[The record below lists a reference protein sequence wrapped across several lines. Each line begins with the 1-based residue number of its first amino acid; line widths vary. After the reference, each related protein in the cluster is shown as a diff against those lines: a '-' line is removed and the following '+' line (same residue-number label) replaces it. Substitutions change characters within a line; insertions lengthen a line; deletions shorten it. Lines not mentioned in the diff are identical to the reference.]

1 MTGGNFL
8 APANFSAEPSEAT
21 VSSVG
26 AIGAPQAPADTLATR
41 PAPALPGRDRV
52 DRPRFARFAIRS
64 VSPIAAVAAAL
75 ALLTMLRLAL
85 AASLPLAPDEAYYWI
100 WSRALATGYFDHPPM
115 VAFWIRAGTWLAGD
129 SALGIRLLSPFSAA
143 LGSVLLW
150 DAADRLLPGRNA
162 GMMAVLLLNATL
174 LFGAGAIVMT
184 PDSPLLLF
192 WIFAMWAM
200 ARIIYGGSGIW
211 WLVVGLFV
219 GLAAISKYTAMLL
232 AFGIGIWL
240 ATAGRPWL
248 RRPEPYAGAALALVV
263 VTPVLWWNATHE
275 WVSFVRQGGR
285 FAHWSPG
292 RAPGYLLELFG
303 GQIAVVTPLVFLFC
317 IAGVTLATRTAWRK
331 RDPAW
336 TLLAVLSLLPAL
348 VFMQHAVGDRVQA
361 NWPAILYPAAAV
373 AAAGLSGRFWRRLR
387 IPAIALGLFITGAV
401 YVQAA
406 FTPLSL
412 PAKLDPIALQ
422 MGGWPSL
429 AAAVEDSRRRI
440 GASFVA
446 ADQYSLAAELAR
458 NSLPGVPVIAVGPRW
473 SSFNLPARGG
483 RRHDRHSGGTR
494 ASRPSAS
501 ASGVRPRR
509 SGRRHAKPAASSS
522 KPIDSI
528 GSSPN
533 ARRAP
538 CSCRVPRSISWPI
551 RSDRRAAS
559 RGRLAM
565 LRRHR
570 AGQAV
575 DLPDAPMLLLAALWR
590 RPARSNIS
598 IGQVRSM
605 PRSAVA
611 PPRRQPEVTR

>member
-8 APANFSAEPSEAT
+8 ALVNSSAEPSEPT

-26 AIGAPQAPADTLATR
+26 TIGTPPAPADMLATR
-41 PAPALPGRDRV
+41 HAPALPGRDDV
-52 DRPRFARFAIRS
+52 DRTRFAPLAIRS

-115 VAFWIRAGTWLAGD
+115 VAFWIRAGIWLAGD
-129 SALGIRLLSPFSAA
+129 SAFGVRLLGPFSAA

-174 LFGAGAIVMT
+174 LVGAGAIVMT

-192 WIFAMWAM
+192 WMCAMWAM
-200 ARIIYGGSGIW
+200 ARIIAGGSGAW

-232 AFGIGIWL
+232 ALGIGTWL
-240 ATAGRPWL
+240 AIAGRPWL
-248 RRPEPYAGAALALVV
+248 RRPEPYAGAALALVI

-292 RAPGYLLELFG
+292 RAPGYLLELLG

-317 IAGVTLATRTAWRK
+317 IAGVALATRAAWLK

-348 VFMQHAVGDRVQA
+348 VFIQHAVGDRVQA

-373 AAAGLSGRFWRRLR
+373 AAAGLSGRFWRGLR

-406 FTPLSL
+406 FSPLSL
-412 PAKLDPIALQ
+412 PTKLDPIALQ

-429 AAAVEDSRRRI
+429 AAAVEDSGRRI

-458 NSLPGVPVIAVGPRW
+458 NSLPGVPVIAIGPRW
-473 SSFNLPARGG
+473 SSFNLPA
-483 RRHDRHSGGTR
+483 
-494 ASRPSAS
+494 
-501 ASGVRPRR
+501 
-509 SGRRHAKPAASSS
+509 AAVDGM
-522 KPIDSI
+522 PGILV
-528 GSSPN
+528 
-533 ARRAP
+533 
-538 CSCRVPRSISWPI
+538 VPEH
-551 RSDRRAAS
+551 RAAPIS
-559 RGRLAM
+559 EPEWSAAVEIGKAARETGGIIIETYRLYRVVLKRTA
-565 LRRHR
+565 R
-570 AGQAV
+570 AV
-575 DLPDAPMLLLAALWR
+575 LLP
-590 RPARSNIS
+590 RPAIN
-598 IGQVRSM
+598 
-605 PRSAVA
+605 
-611 PPRRQPEVTR
+611 